1 MDFLKNHVEAL
12 VFCSPDPI
20 SEEDLRNC
28 LIEMFDAKVPAKDIS
43 AALTEIEAKYKG
55 KDHSF
60 ELIRSGGGYQFMTK
74 PEYQSSVSILL
85 KQKSKKRL
93 SNSSLE
99 TLSIIAY
106 KQPVTKVQAEKIRG
120 VGCDYSIQK
129 LLEKELIEIKGK
141 ADTVGKP
148 ILYGTTQKFLDYFG
162 INDLQEMP
170 TLKDFQKESNEI
182 TPEEG
187 VPQKE
192 EPQEPNQEETE

>member
-1 MDFLKNHVEAL
+1 
-12 VFCSPDPI
+12 
-20 SEEDLRNC
+20 
-28 LIEMFDAKVPAKDIS
+28 MFDAKVPAKDIEKV
-43 AALTEIEAKYKG
+43 LEELKEKYEQKEF
-55 KDHSF
+55 SF
-60 ELIRSGGGYQFMTK
+60 SLIKSGGGFQFLTK
-74 PEYQSSVSILL
+74 PEYQASVSILL

-106 KQPVTKVQAEKIRG
+106 KQPLTKIEAEKIRG

-162 INDLQEMP
+162 INSVEELP
-170 TLKDFQKESNEI
+170 TLKDFKKEQNEI

-187 VPQKE
+187 IVHKE
-192 EPQEPNQEETE
+192 EPQGNDQEGAE

>member
-1 MDFLKNHVEAL
+1 M

-20 SEEDLRNC
+20 SEEEIKRC
-28 LIEMFDAKVPAKDIS
+28 LTEMFDADVPEKDIS
-43 AALTEIEAKYKG
+43 KAVSEIEEKYKAEEF
-55 KDHSF
+55 SF
-60 ELIRSGGGYQFMTK
+60 ELIRSGGGLQFLTK
-74 PEYQSSVSILL
+74 PAYQSSISILL

-106 KQPVTKVQAEKIRG
+106 KQPITKVAAEQIRG

-148 ILYGTTQKFLDYFG
+148 ILYGTTQNFLDYFG
-162 INDLQEMP
+162 INNIEELP
-170 TLKDFQKESNEI
+170 TLKDFKKEENEI
-182 TPEEG
+182 GP
-187 VPQKE
+187 E
-192 EPQEPNQEETE
+192 EPQETEETPPQAPEEGQE